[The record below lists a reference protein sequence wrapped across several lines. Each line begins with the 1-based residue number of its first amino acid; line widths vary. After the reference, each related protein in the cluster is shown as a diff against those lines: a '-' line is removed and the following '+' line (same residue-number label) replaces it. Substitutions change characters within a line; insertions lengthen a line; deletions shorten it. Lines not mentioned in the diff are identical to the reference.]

1 MKSKKLLILEKI
13 LRLMAWTVLLRHKP
27 MIVGITG
34 SVGKTSAKTAVF
46 AVLSSK
52 FNVRENQKNYNNE
65 IGIPLTIIGAESG
78 EKNIFKWL
86 LIFVKWVIA
95 LIIPRYPEILVL
107 ELGVDR
113 PGDMAYFMSFIKPTV
128 GVVTN
133 ISSSHIEYF
142 GSVENIAKEK
152 GVLIES
158 ILPEGFALLNG
169 DDEKALA
176 MRQNTKARVI
186 TFGKNES
193 NKIGASGIIFNYQNK
208 IPQGI
213 SFKLSFD
220 GKNIPIR
227 LTNILATHQVYAAL
241 AAVGVGTIFKMNL
254 VEIASALATLKS
266 PTGRMNLIKGING
279 SYLIDDT
286 YNASPVSTVAALDVL
301 CQLESERKIAILG
314 DMLELGNQSKSGHKE
329 VAQKVFDAK
338 IDLFV
343 AVGSRM
349 EKAIEHLVAL
359 GYPSEKIMQ
368 FDDTIQAVEKI
379 DKFFREGDYV
389 LIKGSQ
395 GMRMEK
401 IVEKLL
407 NNPKEAEKVLCRQSK
422 EWLKKPFV
430 KP

>member
-34 SVGKTSAKTAVF
+34 SVGKTSAKTAIF
-46 AVLSSK
+46 SVLSAK
-52 FNVRENQKNYNNE
+52 FDVRENQKNYNNE
-65 IGIPLTIIGAESG
+65 IGIPLTVIGVESG
-78 EKNIFKWL
+78 GKNIFKWL
-86 LIFVKWVIA
+86 LVFVKWIA
-95 LIIPRYPEILVL
+95 TLIIPKYPEILVL

-113 PGDMAYFMSFIKPTV
+113 PGDMSYFMSFIKPTV

-169 DDEKALA
+169 DDENALA
-176 MRQNTKARVI
+176 MRRNTKAKVI

-193 NKIGASGIIFNYQNK
+193 NKIGASGIIFNYQDK
-208 IPQGI
+208 VPQGI
-213 SFKLSFD
+213 SFKLNFD

-227 LTNILATHQVYAAL
+227 LTNILAAHQVYAAL

-266 PTGRMNLIKGING
+266 PTGRMNLLRGVNG

-301 CQLESERKIAILG
+301 CELESNRKIAILG
-314 DMLELGNQSKSGHKE
+314 DMLELGNQSKNGHKE
-329 VAQKVFDAK
+329 VVQKVFDAK
-338 IDLFV
+338 IDLFI

-349 EKAIEHLVAL
+349 EQAMKELIAF

-368 FDDTIQAVEKI
+368 FDDTIQAAEKM
-379 DKFFREGDYV
+379 DRLFGEGDYI

-407 NNPKEAEKVLCRQSK
+407 DNPREARNVLCRQSK